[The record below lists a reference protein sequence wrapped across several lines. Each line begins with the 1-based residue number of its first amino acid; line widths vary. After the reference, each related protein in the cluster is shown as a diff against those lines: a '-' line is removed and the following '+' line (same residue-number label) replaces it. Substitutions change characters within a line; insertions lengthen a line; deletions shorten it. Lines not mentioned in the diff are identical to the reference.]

1 MKFEFKK
8 QEPIYQEK
16 IEEAST
22 DYLREFL
29 NGFFSELRSRYSN
42 DMSKI
47 ILCVDNSLKGNTDL
61 MNFLEL
67 TKKAKDLKTI
77 ISLFHSGAFVFRDLA
92 SVMSNCK
99 ASITSISEYFYDF
112 AKFIIEHPRD
122 AFDYIYNN
130 IINNIPTLAI
140 NIIEIQD
147 MFQNK
152 NYYEVSGIFAGKIYN
167 IIVSFLRTRK
177 QNEKTI
183 SLFQIPE
190 NPISIVKS
198 NRIHKENCTKLAVDS
213 VKIVNDLITKS
224 ESKDAD
230 QKPLVGLMNSLF
242 SLYDSYNKEC
252 TENTNKLNLKST
264 DLKSIFFSGLDSNFA
279 NKTIEASHINTCK
292 EKLDNLLNLIEKG
305 MKGFK
310 DLNNFNEV
318 LTSINEI
325 KTFLSNLRKENT
337 ICNNL
342 VDKINSLYKEE
353 PKTLVDE
360 NQIECEKIA
369 QTISIEI
376 SKLIKHTEDKTYN
389 PKLMVTLS
397 NNIYLSHVS
406 YNKKCINM
414 AIKFSLPYY
423 DLKSVYYYGLD
434 LHSKT
439 EENSVEL
446 KYVQNCKDKIDNI
459 VTIVEKGFAGLKDLN
474 NFNLLSESHSNLKK
488 AVENQ
493 RKENT
498 ICNSL
503 MDKLYEHLTT
513 QNTVNETTSN
523 VLRKMDQEGCK
534 NMANLV
540 VTNINEII
548 KKTEDPNIL
557 REEGELI
564 KLSNLVFNLLKQFN
578 TECIDTSSSSSIAKI
593 DLKSLYIHG
602 LENHAKNDE
611 KDKPE
616 DLYVKSCKERI
627 EKIVSI
633 IQEEL
638 IPNNDLN
645 SMLKVTKESM
655 ILKDLLTKLRSENT
669 ICNQLM
675 DRVYSHFQV
684 KAN

>member
-1 MKFEFKK
+1 LKFEFKK
-8 QEPIYQEK
+8 QDPIYQEK
-16 IEEAST
+16 IEEASN
-22 DYLREFL
+22 DYFREFL
-29 NGFFSELRSRYSN
+29 NGFFSELRSEYKYDLSR
-42 DMSKI
+42 
-47 ILCVDNSLKGNTDL
+47 ILICVDNSLKGNTDL
-61 MNFLEL
+61 KDFLEL

-77 ISLFHSGAFVFRDLA
+77 ISLFHPGAFIFRDLA
-92 SVMSNCK
+92 SIMYDCK

-112 AKFIIEHPRD
+112 AKLIVEHPKEV
-122 AFDYIYNN
+122 FGYIYNN
-130 IINNIPTLAI
+130 IINNIPKLAI
-140 NIIEIQD
+140 NYIQIQD
-147 MFQNK
+147 MSQNK
-152 NYYEVSGIFAGKIYN
+152 NHYEVSGIFAGKIYN
-167 IIVSFLRTRK
+167 IIISFLKVKK
-177 QNEKTI
+177 QQEKTI
-183 SLFQIPE
+183 SLLRIPE
-190 NPISIVKS
+190 NTVSIVKS
-198 NRIHKENCTKLAVDS
+198 NKINKENCIKLAVDS
-213 VKIVNDLITKS
+213 VKLVNEIIAKT

-230 QKPLVGLMNSLF
+230 QKVLVGLMNILNSSF
-242 SLYDSYNKEC
+242 NSYNKEC
-252 TENTNKLNLKST
+252 TEYTNDINPKST
-264 DLKSIFFSGLDSNFA
+264 GLKSIFYSGLDYKIA
-279 NKTIEASHINTCK
+279 NNTIEASFINTCK

-305 MKGFK
+305 MNGLN

-325 KTFLSNLRKENT
+325 KNFLSNLRKENT
-337 ICNNL
+337 VCYSL
-342 VDKINSLYKEE
+342 VDKINTLYKEE
-353 PKTLVDE
+353 PKAIVNE

-369 QTISIEI
+369 QTISKEI
-376 SKLIKHTEDKTYN
+376 SKLIKHIEDKTYN
-389 PKLMVTLS
+389 TKLIVSIT
-397 NNIYLSHVS
+397 NNIYLNHVS
-406 YNKKCINM
+406 YNQKCINL

-446 KYVQNCKDKIDNI
+446 KYVQNCKDRIDNL
-459 VTIVEKGFAGLKDLN
+459 VTIIEKGFAGLKDLN
-474 NFNLLSESHSNLKK
+474 NFYLLSESHSELKK
-488 AVENQ
+488 TVENQ

-498 ICNSL
+498 ICNTL
-503 MDKLYEHLTT
+503 MDRLYEHLTK
-513 QNTVNETTSN
+513 QNIVNEITSN

-534 NMANLV
+534 NMGNLV

-578 TECIDTSSSSSIAKI
+578 IECIDTSSSSSIAKI
-593 DLKSLYIHG
+593 DLKSLYIHV
-602 LENHAKNDE
+602 LENHAKND
-611 KDKPE
+611 DKERPE
-616 DLYVKSCKERI
+616 ELYLKSCKERI

-675 DRVYSHFQV
+675 DRVYSHFQS
-684 KAN
+684 KS